1 MRAPI
6 LVEARPNARWSV
18 DFIHDQ
24 LSNGRRFR
32 ILNVID
38 DVTKECLAAIADTS
52 ISGRRAARELDA
64 VVAWRG
70 NPELIVSDHGTEF
83 TSTAMLAWA
92 QSSRVA
98 WHFIAPGKPM
108 QNGVCEAFNDAITHS
123 PLPPGAI
130 SESMVDMDRSDLQ
143 QLSKE
148 QLIELVLRLQR
159 PDKNSRTSSKPP
171 STDKKERRENSRPG
185 GAKLGHEPH
194 NRRLAD
200 NPDEFRDHMP
210 SVCEACGGAFSLDA
224 ERELIGE
231 YDEIE
236 IPPVKPYVIR
246 HRRFACR
253 CGHCG
258 VAAKAPAPAVATT
271 TPFGPRIHALAIYL
285 KGFQAL
291 SYERLRG
298 LFGDGFGLDVSEGAL
313 MNMFIR
319 SHAKFQIEASRAK
332 AILRAAKIVA
342 SDETGV
348 RIEGTNSYHW
358 VFHCKDAVVHQPD
371 YSRAARVVDEMMAGH
386 EPEVWISDRYSAQQ
400 KHGERHQTCL
410 AHLARDAAFAFEH
423 GSDDL
428 PFRFK
433 LWLQKAFDLARAIAD
448 FAASTLAR
456 KKRELEKQL
465 EVLLASPTGCDL
477 ARELQAK
484 IGRAR
489 DQLLTFCDY
498 PGQVDPTNNTSE
510 RKLRPCVIQRKVTN
524 GYRAMWAAEAE
535 ADVRTTV
542 DTARLNGANRFD
554 VILAALA

>member
-1 MRAPI
+1 
-6 LVEARPNARWSV
+6 
-18 DFIHDQ
+18 
-24 LSNGRRFR
+24 
-32 ILNVID
+32 
-38 DVTKECLAAIADTS
+38 
-52 ISGRRAARELDA
+52 
-64 VVAWRG
+64 
-70 NPELIVSDHGTEF
+70 
-83 TSTAMLAWA
+83 
-92 QSSRVA
+92 
-98 WHFIAPGKPM
+98 
-108 QNGVCEAFNDAITHS
+108 
-123 PLPPGAI
+123 
-130 SESMVDMDRSDLQ
+130 MDRSDLQ
-143 QLSKE
+143 NLSKE

-171 STDKKERRENSRPG
+171 STDKKEKRENARPG
-185 GAKLGHEPH
+185 GAKPGHEPH

-200 NPDEFRDHMP
+200 DPDEFRDHMP
-210 SVCEACGGAFSLDA
+210 SVCEQCGEAFPSDA
-224 ERELIGE
+224 EGDLIGE

-253 CGHCG
+253 CAHCG

-298 LFGDGFGLDVSEGAL
+298 LFRDAFGLSVSEGAL

-319 SHAKFQIEASRAK
+319 SHPRFEIEAEKAK
-332 AILRAAKIVA
+332 SILRAAQVVA

-386 EPEVWISDRYSAQQ
+386 KPAVWISDRYSTQQ

-410 AHLARDAAFAFEH
+410 AHLARDTAFAFEH

-433 LWLQKAFDLARAIAD
+433 LWLGKTFDLARTIAD

-456 KKRELEKQL
+456 KKRDLEIRRAWRSAPCRPCR
-465 EVLLASPTGCDL
+465 VRSAAPCGRCRCRCSL
-477 ARELQAK
+477 ARPRRTPADPRHRPSSAPRAPSGWKRLPETSPLRRRSARWEACAARGRRESGRRSSTGPRSRRRK
-484 IGRAR
+484 TAARTPSGSATTMRSLSTSGERDRRAR
-489 DQLLTFCDY
+489 LRRRADRASDQNV
-498 PGQVDPTNNTSE
+498 G
-510 RKLRPCVIQRKVTN
+510 
-524 GYRAMWAAEAE
+524 
-535 ADVRTTV
+535 
-542 DTARLNGANRFD
+542 
-554 VILAALA
+554 

>member
-1 MRAPI
+1 
-6 LVEARPNARWSV
+6 
-18 DFIHDQ
+18 
-24 LSNGRRFR
+24 
-32 ILNVID
+32 
-38 DVTKECLAAIADTS
+38 
-52 ISGRRAARELDA
+52 
-64 VVAWRG
+64 
-70 NPELIVSDHGTEF
+70 
-83 TSTAMLAWA
+83 
-92 QSSRVA
+92 
-98 WHFIAPGKPM
+98 
-108 QNGVCEAFNDAITHS
+108 
-123 PLPPGAI
+123 
-130 SESMVDMDRSDLQ
+130 MDRGDLQ

-148 QLIELVLRLQR
+148 QLIELVLQLQR

-171 STDKKERRENSRPG
+171 STDKKEKRENSRPG

-194 NRRLAD
+194 NRQLAD
-200 NPDEFRDHMP
+200 DPDEFRDHVP
-210 SVCEACGGAFSLDA
+210 EVCQQCGGTFSCGA

-246 HRRFACR
+246 HRRFSCR
-253 CGHCG
+253 CRHCG
-258 VAAKAPAPAVATT
+258 VEAKAPAPAVATA

-298 LFGDGFGLDVSEGAL
+298 LFSDAFGLAVSEGAL

-319 SHAKFQIEASRAK
+319 SHPRFEIEAEKTRA
-332 AILRAAKIVA
+332 IVRAAQVVA

-371 YSRAARVVDEMMAGH
+371 YSRAARVVDEIMAGH
-386 EPEVWISDRYSAQQ
+386 RPAVWISDRYSAQQ

-410 AHLARDAAFAFEH
+410 AHLARDTAFALEH

-433 LWLQKAFDLARAIAD
+433 LWLARAFDLARAIAD
-448 FAASTLAR
+448 FAASTRSR

-465 EVLLASPTGCDL
+465 TALLSAPTGCDL
-477 ARELQAK
+477 ARALQAK

-498 PGQVDPTNNTSE
+498 PGQVDATNNTSE
-510 RKLRPCVIQRKVTN
+510 RKLRPSVIQRKVTN
-524 GYRAMWAAEAE
+524 GYRAMWAAQAE
-535 ADVRTTV
+535 ADVRTAV
-542 DTARLNGANRFD
+542 DTARIKGGNPFA
-554 VILAALA
+554 VIAAILA